1 MGQVQIKEFRRRLV
15 HGDFGTYEEFMEGWL
30 AENPEAKR
38 LAFRPFGGWNYSYD
52 ESWMRTAS
60 FSQWIFATAATLGV
74 DWREAAIVLGGT
86 LYYTENYKKY
96 GVRLFKENTDGVGSG
111 ASWGYNLQAGYL
123 AYHVLFK
130 RNKRWLV
137 WLVLG
142 GGVVADVY
150 AWLNDAGTEELD
162 TTNHYAHFEGFV
174 VGLAAAYLLDFVFK
188 KKKAVL

>member
-74 DWREAAIVLGGT
+74 DWREAAIVLGGSIWAQET
-86 LYYTENYKKY
+86 VKKT
-96 GVRLFKENTDGVGSG
+96 GLNLFKENDEPYYEAMG
-111 ASWGYNLQAGYL
+111 ASWVFNVQLGYL
-123 AYHVLFK
+123 VYHILFK

-137 WLVLG
+137 WLASG
-142 GGVVADVY
+142 YVAAADLVCLSEV
-150 AWLNDAGTEELD
+150 WGKFDD
-162 TTNHYAHFEGFV
+162 YAHGEGFV
-174 VGLAAAYLLDFVFK
+174 IGIAVGFLLDKVFK
-188 KKKAVL
+188 KRRPLL